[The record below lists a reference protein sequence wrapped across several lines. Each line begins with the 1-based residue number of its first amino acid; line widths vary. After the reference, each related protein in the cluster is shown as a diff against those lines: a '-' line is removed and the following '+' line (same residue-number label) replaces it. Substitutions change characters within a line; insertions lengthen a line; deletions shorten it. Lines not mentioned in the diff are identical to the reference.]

1 MSPSMFFPVS
11 IVKTN
16 RPSPS
21 GAAVLGDTTSFVR
34 DDRPLVAKVADIA
47 HSWIFEQAASCGKS
61 E

>member
-1 MSPSMFFPVS
+1 MFFPVS

-21 GAAVLGDTTSFVR
+21 GAAVLGDTTSFGR
-34 DDRPLVAKVADIA
+34 DDLPLVAKVADIA
-47 HSWIFEQAASCGKS
+47 HSWIFAQAASGGKS